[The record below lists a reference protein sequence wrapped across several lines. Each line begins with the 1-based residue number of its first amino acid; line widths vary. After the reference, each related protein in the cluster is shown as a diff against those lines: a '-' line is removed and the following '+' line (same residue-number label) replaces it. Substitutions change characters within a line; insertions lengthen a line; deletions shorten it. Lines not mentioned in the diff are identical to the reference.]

1 MEEIMKKIRK
11 ILAVVLALC
20 LSLACFALV
29 GCGEEPEKTVKSIKV
44 TTTPAKVEYNVGDTV
59 DFSDGVITVTYDD
72 GSTETKKFTDDG
84 VEVSEV
90 NTEINDEGEDSVE
103 KTVTVRYGG
112 KRATFKITVSHAM
125 LTVTFDYGYTGS
137 TPSTLQVRKNDKAE
151 KPADPTRDGHTFD
164 NWYADSELTVIYDFE
179 NEIAE
184 NKTVYA
190 KWLENGAT
198 YLDVTFDYN
207 YSGSNNPAPQKV
219 KSGEKATKLTV
230 DPTRKSYAFEGWFAD
245 AACRTAFSFDT
256 AITAATTVYA
266 KWTRT
271 SVTVEEYVFE
281 AEDTDLS
288 GKTGPGFS
296 GSAPGVA
303 MIQTST
309 TLGASNDRF
318 IGYQYQ
324 RGCSLEFRIVSDMAV
339 TDAKIVLRLSAE
351 MRDYLMNSSNYKVMI
366 NGSSIDYKPI
376 EFKDV
381 PVDTSAGS
389 DIKAL
394 PFADFV
400 IAENVKLKEGLNNI
414 VLQTEND
421 HAMEGTTM
429 VADAPLIDCL
439 KITTTAVLSWSAK
452 HGLPKK
458 NY

>member
-1 MEEIMKKIRK
+1 MKKIKK
-11 ILAVVLALC
+11 ILAAVLALC

-29 GCGEEPEKTVKSIKV
+29 ACGDEPSGEKTVKSVKV
-44 TTTPAKVEYNVGDTV
+44 TTAPAKLEYNVGDEI
-59 DFSDGVITVTYDD
+59 DFSDGIITVTYED
-72 GSTETKKFTDDG
+72 GTTETKKFTDEG
-84 VEVSEV
+84 VEISEV
-90 NTEINDEGEDSVE
+90 NTTINDDGEDSVE

-112 KRATFKITVSHAM
+112 KRATFNITVSHAM
-125 LTVTFDYGYTGS
+125 LTVTFDYGYAGAASS
-137 TPSTLQVRKNDKAE
+137 TAKIRKDDKAE
-151 KPADPTRDGHTFD
+151 KPTDPVRDGHTFE
-164 NWYADSELTVIYDFE
+164 NWYSDSTLTMPYNFDNAVTE
-179 NEIAE
+179 NT
-184 NKTVYA
+184 TVYA

-198 YLDVTFDYN
+198 YFDVTFDYN
-207 YSGSNNPAPQKV
+207 YSGSDNPAPQKV
-219 KSGEKATKLTV
+219 KSGEKATELAV
-230 DPTRKSYAFEGWFAD
+230 DPERKSYTFEGWFAD
-245 AACRTAFSFDT
+245 SACKTAFSFDA

-281 AEDTDLS
+281 AEDTDLA

-318 IGYQYQ
+318 IGYQYK

-351 MRDYLMNSSNYKVMI
+351 MRDYLMTAENYKVMV
-366 NGSSIDYKPI
+366 NGSSLDYKPI
-376 EFKDV
+376 EFKNV

-394 PFADFV
+394 PFEDFV
-400 IAENVKLKEGLNNI
+400 IAENVKLKEGNNNI

-439 KITTTAVLSWSAK
+439 KITTSAVLTWSAK